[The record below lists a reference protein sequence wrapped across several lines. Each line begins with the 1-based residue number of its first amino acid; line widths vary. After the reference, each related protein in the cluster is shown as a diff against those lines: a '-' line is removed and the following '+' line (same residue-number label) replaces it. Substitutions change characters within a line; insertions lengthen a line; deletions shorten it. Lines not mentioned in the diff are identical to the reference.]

1 MKKREIEVTG
11 TISNNGTLL
20 MYLEELKDFCKN
32 WPNTRIIAT
41 FRVYAPKT
49 SAALKGYY
57 FNYVVPRCRQALWES
72 GDRKTD
78 EQTERWL
85 REMSPIMHLQTADPD
100 SGQYMSVLRE
110 VKDLDNSELI
120 EHIEIIKQLMAENC
134 YVIIDDPAT
143 I

>member
-1 MKKREIEVTG
+1 MKKHTIEICGRVTNDG
-11 TISNNGTLL
+11 RLS
-20 MYLEELKDFCKN
+20 MYMEELKDFCKN

-49 SAALKGYY
+49 SEALKGYY
-57 FNYVVPRCRQALWES
+57 FNYVVPRCRQALWEI

-120 EHIEIIKQLMAENC
+120 EHIETIKQFMAENY